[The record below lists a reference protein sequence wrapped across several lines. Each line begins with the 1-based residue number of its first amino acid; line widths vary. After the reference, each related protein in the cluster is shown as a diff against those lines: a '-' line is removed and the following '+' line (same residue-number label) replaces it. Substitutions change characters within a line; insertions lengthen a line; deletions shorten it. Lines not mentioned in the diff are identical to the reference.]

1 MQSNL
6 LAGYVET
13 KFKQWVHDFQIN
25 RNRMAGDGYLLLK
38 HNLSV
43 EQRITHSALHLVTV
57 ERSILALAF
66 QRGRFYL
73 P

>member
-43 EQRITHSALHLVTV
+43 EQGIAYTPLHLVTV
-57 ERSILALAF
+57 ERRVLALAF
-66 QRGRFYL
+66 QRGRLNL